1 MNIDQSFLINKINQ
15 LHDRISLLEMKI
27 QQYEGNNLQNN
38 NFLNSNNSHNNILQE
53 NFINKKVEQMFI
65 NKKKEE
71 ENEIYDPLSIDYII
85 KKNDNTNKQ
94 KNILFTNNNN
104 KNNYNNTIKFEVQ
117 DKVYDPLSS

>member
-15 LHDRISLLEMKI
+15 LHERISLLEMKI

-38 NFLNSNNSHNNILQE
+38 NFLNSNNLHNNILQE

-104 KNNYNNTIKFEVQ
+104 KNIIKQ
-117 DKVYDPLSS
+117 